1 MRTDEVVA
9 LLLDPPSI
17 SELTGR
23 EAVVSRLRIKPGVS
37 VVAAL
42 ADARTGATDG
52 WARVLWPASRAKTEK
67 AEERAVRRGQRYRL
81 RSLGGDLVL
90 ESGEVWAD
98 PVLAGALRGAARAGV
113 LGVDDPVLRYNPA
126 RRLVVR
132 RAATTVRV
140 ADGVDPAALAL
151 DRALVAA
158 GVPVPGRIDD
168 GSRRGVRIQ
177 RFVGDTDLEQ
187 APDAAGTR
195 AAGVALA
202 LLHAA
207 VGAVPVEV
215 AGVVAA
221 RQPDLAAQGRA
232 HAGILAPL
240 DAGLAS
246 RMVALTGRVVG
257 AWAPVAA
264 SSARVGRGG
273 ALLHGDFTPDQVLL
287 ERQTGRV
294 WLTDLDRATL
304 GAPAADLGSYLAS
317 AAPGPGEALLDGYR
331 AGGGRIPGDAELR
344 AGRARAVLL
353 GAVDPLRRADPG
365 WRRGVAGRLD
375 ILEDLV

>member
-42 ADARTGATDG
+42 ADARTGEVDG

-81 RSLGGDLVL
+81 RTLDGDLVL

-98 PVLAGALRGAARAGV
+98 PVLAGALRGAAVAGV

-140 ADGVDPAALAL
+140 ADEADPTALAL
-151 DRALVAA
+151 DTVLVAA

-177 RFVGDTDLEQ
+177 RFVGDTDLERT
-187 APDAAGTR
+187 PDVAGTR

-202 LLHAA
+202 LLHGA
-207 VGAVPVEV
+207 VGAVPVQV
-215 AGVVAA
+215 AGWLAA

-232 HAGILAPL
+232 HAEILAPL
-240 DAGLAS
+240 EAGLAS
-246 RMVALTGRVVG
+246 RVSVLTDR
-257 AWAPVAA
+257 VAA
-264 SSARVGRGG
+264 LWARVGRGG
-273 ALLHGDFTPDQVLL
+273 ALLHGDFSPDQVLL

-294 WLTDLDRATL
+294 WLTDLDRATV

-317 AAPGPGEALLDGYR
+317 AAPGLGEALLDGYR
-331 AGGGRIPGDAELR
+331 AGGGSIPGDAELR
-344 AGRARAVLL
+344 VGRARAVLL

-365 WRRGVAGRLD
+365 WRAGVAGRLD
-375 ILEDLV
+375 LLEELV